1 MEEFDY
7 LKIEAGNKL
16 CVAEL
21 INVILSCNHQA
32 MNILLVEY
40 FEKDHAPYEVLKMD
54 KMPFFTLIT
63 DPKLV
68 KYINNQFELLDEAFL
83 EVEKLELLKKEILEF
98 KPEDPAYKSK
108 CQELRDHC
116 TNQRFT
122 LQDFRYQEQFKTAFE
137 KLVKDLKELEAAN
150 YDEKKKNREK
160 VRGFKDGIARF
171 KTRLA
176 NLYCKRLELDHKMY
190 SFANL
195 SLALQCE
202 TLKSYFAEYL
212 EKIKFQNFFDID
224 LRTKVCQFY
233 QDTKDVEEYYPYSPH
248 WPPFKDFIATDKFKR
263 QKMQASFIRLLKA
276 IELALNSTLQIDIQ
290 NYFKLIETVLTKI
303 EKMVGFMM
311 ARLKT
316 VTFAD
321 KHIDVHRYTAACI
334 HHFYALLKKL
344 ANIYQEIC
352 SGHLK
357 RYFTNFDITS
367 KKQAVE
373 AKKEIIS
380 ELKARLD
387 SQPEA
392 YFTLEFWN
400 NLSLQTYHVLQHI
413 YDQREEKT
421 YVDALTS
428 TFRLA
433 SKQMEEVVATINQF
447 QRDLECIMDQVQED
461 NKLYEEY
468 LQTKYM
474 DARSKVYD
482 LYKVHKFEELFKIDP
497 VNNFTRVRFPHLNEE
512 YFLNI
517 PSYFM
522 KKLEQNEAP
531 KRPKFEFVKFPHEE
545 AKGKGKPAVEE
556 PVIED
561 ESLKNELD
569 REFKYFTPSPEEIKW
584 QQIHTKFFDKLNM
597 EQFLNLFI
605 RARNLLYKGKHYDY
619 MDQIVLTK
627 DEGASILKDKTAV
640 VSSLEDIMKKGR
652 GYAKYSLKSR
662 RKLPFPI
669 PFTDGAVTSDSTI
682 SCFLLSNKHLVN
694 LVKNS
699 SNGIPT
705 ADSFLVLVAT
715 DVSEQTNGVE
725 VKWSCALQWLKSSF
739 LKSILESKVP
749 DEAKKNIE
757 EWVEAAEEV
766 LRQNKPEVEIER
778 PKLPEEETVK
788 IDFTNNP
795 VFFKQVE
802 ELNSQQDATDDRFDE
817 PTDFYKSRYCF
828 DTAKDITVHN
838 IVKNVIRPEHISDWH
853 VIKKHSPFEEEDV
866 DRSFQGQEN
875 EDDVN
880 ELDDTQ
886 RSTAYITL
894 AFLALSILY
903 RMLFVR

>member
-400 NLSLQTYHVLQHI
+400 IDVGAFPGWSTVELPGEMKQKARAVLNELVEALAPVRLHFGWRTIDDVLRYLAFHGSLGAT
-413 YDQREEKT
+413 DA
-421 YVDALTS
+421 DALDG
-428 TFRLA
+428 
-433 SKQMEEVVATINQF
+433 VV
-447 QRDLECIMDQVQED
+447 
-461 NKLYEEY
+461 
-468 LQTKYM
+468 
-474 DARSKVYD
+474 
-482 LYKVHKFEELFKIDP
+482 
-497 VNNFTRVRFPHLNEE
+497 
-512 YFLNI
+512 
-517 PSYFM
+517 
-522 KKLEQNEAP
+522 
-531 KRPKFEFVKFPHEE
+531 
-545 AKGKGKPAVEE
+545 
-556 PVIED
+556 
-561 ESLKNELD
+561 
-569 REFKYFTPSPEEIKW
+569 
-584 QQIHTKFFDKLNM
+584 
-597 EQFLNLFI
+597 
-605 RARNLLYKGKHYDY
+605 
-619 MDQIVLTK
+619 
-627 DEGASILKDKTAV
+627 
-640 VSSLEDIMKKGR
+640 
-652 GYAKYSLKSR
+652 YAKVLP
-662 RKLPFPI
+662 KLRG
-669 PFTDGAVTSDSTI
+669 DTSPR
-682 SCFLLSNKHLVN
+682 FQK
-694 LVKNS
+694 
-699 SNGIPT
+699 
-705 ADSFLVLVAT
+705 
-715 DVSEQTNGVE
+715 
-725 VKWSCALQWLKSSF
+725 ALQVTL
-739 LKSILESKVP
+739 
-749 DEAKKNIE
+749 
-757 EWVEAAEEV
+757 EV
-766 LRQNKPEVEIER
+766 LRKHRLERCVE
-778 PKLPEEETVK
+778 KLMGMQEDLK
-788 IDFTNNP
+788 
-795 VFFKQVE
+795 
-802 ELNSQQDATDDRFDE
+802 ATGSTRFW
-817 PTDFYKSRYCF
+817 R
-828 DTAKDITVHN
+828 
-838 IVKNVIRPEHISDWH
+838 
-853 VIKKHSPFEEEDV
+853 
-866 DRSFQGQEN
+866 
-875 EDDVN
+875 
-880 ELDDTQ
+880 
-886 RSTAYITL
+886 
-894 AFLALSILY
+894 
-903 RMLFVR
+903 